1 MENNVLESDLEGLRK
16 EVEDGERVRRKLE
29 TDLEAVKQRLE
40 ECEGMLGNANR
51 KMRELEGNIVKLK
64 NNRLSS

>member
-29 TDLEAVKQRLE
+29 ADLEAVKGRLE